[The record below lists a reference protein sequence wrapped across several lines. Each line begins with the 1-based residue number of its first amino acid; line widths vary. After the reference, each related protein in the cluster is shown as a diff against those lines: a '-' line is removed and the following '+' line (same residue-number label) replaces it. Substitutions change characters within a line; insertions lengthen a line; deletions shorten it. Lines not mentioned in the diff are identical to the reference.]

1 MLILA
6 QADAA
11 GLTPLEYD
19 LLQRAG
25 LIGSIY
31 GALVLAGLIINV
43 VLLVRWRRRPFPLR
57 PALNR
62 LLEWPWTGREVG
74 LLLAVLLAGF
84 AGALFLRGPWL
95 RWTAD
100 WNLSPVSSLLLLQSA
115 LFHGAGLFTVLVLL
129 VVRRRSPRDAFGT
142 ELFRF
147 PLDLLKGA
155 VALLAVLPMLLVLTL
170 LFHLVLHLLGHQ
182 PSLQEVAFA
191 IADEPNRWM
200 RIYFVVLA
208 VGLAP
213 LFEEVLFRGLL
224 LPVLAR
230 RYGTWAAVL
239 VSAFLFAV
247 IHGHLPSFVTLFAL
261 SAALSAAYILSGSL
275 LVPIT
280 MHALFN
286 AITTAILLTVE

>member
-6 QADAA
+6 QAEAA

-31 GALVLAGLIINV
+31 GALVLVGLIIN
-43 VLLVRWRRRPFPLR
+43 LVAFIRLRRRPFPLR

-62 LLEWPWTGREVG
+62 LLEWPWEGRDIR
-74 LLLAVLLAGF
+74 AVLLVLGAGF
-84 AGALFLRGPWL
+84 VGALFLRGPWL

-100 WNLSPVSSLLLLQSA
+100 WSLNPASSLVLLQSC
-115 LFHGAGLFTVLVLL
+115 LFHVAGLFTVAVLL
-129 VVRRRSPRDAFGT
+129 VRRRRSIRDGFGV
-142 ELFRF
+142 ELLSV
-147 PLDLLKGA
+147 PYDVLKGV
-155 VALLAVLPMLLVLTL
+155 VALLGALPALLVLTL

-191 IADEPNRWM
+191 IADEPQRWM

-224 LPVLAR
+224 LPVMAR
-230 RYGTWAAVL
+230 RYGTWTAML
-239 VSAFLFAV
+239 VTSFLFAI
-247 IHGHLPSFVTLFAL
+247 IHGHLPSFATLFAL
-261 SAALSAAYILSGSL
+261 SLALGVGYILSGSV
-275 LVPIT
+275 LVPIV
-280 MHALFN
+280 MHASFN
-286 AITTAILLTVE
+286 AITTAILLTIK